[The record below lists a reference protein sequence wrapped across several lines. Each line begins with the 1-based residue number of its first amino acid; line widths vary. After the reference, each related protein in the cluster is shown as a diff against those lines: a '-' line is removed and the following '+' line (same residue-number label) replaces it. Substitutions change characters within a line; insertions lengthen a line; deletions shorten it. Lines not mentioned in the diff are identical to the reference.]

1 MQKLN
6 SKEQGYA
13 KLRDPAF
20 VNELAKTIH
29 VDNVARGWYD
39 SPRSSATL
47 LQLCVTEL
55 AEATEGLRKNLMDD
69 KLPHRLMEEV
79 EQADFIIRL
88 LDFCAHKGLSIKFSN
103 IIPIGKRMEACKCYL
118 TCAAWLNTAD
128 DWLYDAEDDD
138 IKPTRADEMIS
149 YASRNFSMA
158 YAAII
163 NLAEHKGYDIYE
175 AMREKLE
182 FNAVRN
188 DHTREHRANENGKKF

>member
-1 MQKLN
+1 MIKLN
-6 SKEQGYA
+6 TKEEGYA

-39 SPRSSATL
+39 SPRSDATL

-88 LDFCAHKGLSIKFSN
+88 LDFCGFHKIELELDTDPKNDRILDS
-103 IIPIGKRMEACKCYL
+103 CKCYL
-118 TCAAWLNTAD
+118 KCSAWLDIAEE
-128 DWLYDAEDDD
+128 WLSEEECTDVMIRHAARNLC
-138 IKPTRADEMIS
+138 RA
-149 YASRNFSMA
+149 YT
-158 YAAII
+158 AII

-175 AMREKLE
+175 AMREKLA
-182 FNAVRN
+182 FNAVRK
-188 DHTREHRANENGKKF
+188 DHTRSDRANENGKKF